1 MLMFA
6 ATLIVLAAAAAT
18 MAYLANRRPEAAA
31 EMGVAPAG
39 LGRVD
44 LAVAPGEIVAVR
56 CSVMQLLGEVH
67 EAVENRFP
75 LAPVQADLR
84 WEQLR
89 GALLA
94 VGAEESLITDLDG
107 HFELAGRMD
116 AVPSGMA
123 LLDADEAVVDAIGV
137 LGERV
142 ARRSPVLVGRVAAGL
157 PDTLGATVQAA

>member
-1 MLMFA
+1 
-6 ATLIVLAAAAAT
+6 
-18 MAYLANRRPEAAA
+18 
-31 EMGVAPAG
+31 
-39 LGRVD
+39 
-44 LAVAPGEIVAVR
+44 
-56 CSVMQLLGEVH
+56 MQLLGEVH